1 VLLGDGNYDPK
12 NYLGFGRTSY
22 IPPYLLDVDPWIQET
37 AGDNRYVTLSGT
49 DVMPEMMLGRL
60 AVNSAA
66 EADAMVAKI
75 VAYESNTTPG
85 DWRQQFL
92 AVADNADAAGYFNN
106 ISDALVNCCVP
117 ASVATNRVYLGVT
130 HADAASA
137 KSAILANYGK
147 FIVNYIGHGYSTGW
161 AAESLFTTSSVNSLT
176 NGGQQPIVLVMACL
190 EGYYINPNPAQDS
203 LAEVNS
209 RAVNKGAIASWS
221 ATGQGDAG
229 GHDYMNRAFL
239 NAVYVSGVQ
248 TVLLDTYVLF
258 GDPALRI
265 SMPTPTAVDLVSFS
279 AVYKK
284 KTVILTWE
292 TASEQNNAGFNLY
305 RSREIDG
312 NRKKVNTELIPAQF
326 PGELIGAI
334 YTYVDASVKADRKYF
349 YWLESVDL
357 NGQSKL
363 HGPVKIKTVKK

>member
-1 VLLGDGNYDPK
+1 
-12 NYLGFGRTSY
+12 
-22 IPPYLLDVDPWIQET
+22 
-37 AGDNRYVTLSGT
+37 
-49 DVMPEMMLGRL
+49 MMLGRL

-75 VAYESNTTPG
+75 VEYESNTTPG

-248 TVLLDTYVLF
+248 TVGLATQAGKAALFAIGASPDLLDTYVLF

-265 SMPTPTAVDLVSFS
+265 SNPTPTAVDLVSFS